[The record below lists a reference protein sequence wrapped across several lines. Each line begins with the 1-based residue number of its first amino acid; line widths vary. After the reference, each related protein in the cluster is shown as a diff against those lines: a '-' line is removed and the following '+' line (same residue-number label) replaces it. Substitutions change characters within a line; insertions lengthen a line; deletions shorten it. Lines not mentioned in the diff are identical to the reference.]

1 MWAEAL
7 NALGGI
13 WLIIAPAALGYGGAA
28 RTVDRVVGPLVA
40 GCAIV
45 ALWPAMRALGRLN
58 VIFGLALLIA
68 PWPLGFPAVAA
79 ANTALVGAA
88 VVALALASPPARERV
103 GGGWLALRRYTTD
116 GRRREAGAGSGAGE

>member
-7 NALGGI
+7 GALGGI

-28 RTVDRVVGPLVA
+28 ETVDRVVGPLVA

-45 ALWPAMRALGRLN
+45 ALWPALRALGRLN
-58 VIFGLALLIA
+58 VLFGLALLIA

-79 ANTALVGAA
+79 ANTAAVGVA
-88 VVALALASPPARERV
+88 VAALAVAAPAARERV
-103 GGGWLALRRYTTD
+103 GGGWLALWRDTTD
-116 GRRREAGAGSGAGE
+116 GRRRAAGAESRTGE